1 MEDLGKLKLDIED
14 KMIIEEVRNLSKVNT
29 NQVNDFF
36 KALLLLCLLN
46 FSEDESLKIPYLGE
60 LKIDYKGDKNTKEG
74 RVADLDTQFIPSD
87 SLIRNVG
94 QLVDVKDPN
103 NETKITDVECIKD
116 IMNDISKKLNDI
128 MKKED

>member
-1 MEDLGKLKLDIED
+1 MEDLDKLKLDVED
-14 KMIIEEVRNLSKVNT
+14 KLIIEEVRNLSKVNT

-46 FSEDESLKIPYLGE
+46 FSEDETLKIPYLGE
-60 LKIDYKGDKNTKEG
+60 LKINYKGDITTNEG
-74 RVADLDTQFIPSD
+74 RIADLETQFVPSE
-87 SLIRNVG
+87 SLVRNIG
-94 QLVDVKDPN
+94 QLIDVKDPN
-103 NETKITDVECIKD
+103 NDMKITDVECIKD

>member
-1 MEDLGKLKLDIED
+1 MEDLDKLKLDVED
-14 KMIIEEVRNLSKVNT
+14 KLIIEEVRNLSKVNT

-46 FSEDESLKIPYLGE
+46 FSEDETLKIPYLGE

-74 RVADLDTQFIPSD
+74 RVADLETQFIPSE
-87 SLIRNVG
+87 SLVRNVG
-94 QLVDVKDPN
+94 QLVDVKDPSN
-103 NETKITDVECIKD
+103 DTKITDIDCIKD

-128 MKKED
+128 MKKEE